1 MLTAPLISLVL
12 AASQAPATPPPTP
25 SPGPV
30 TAEDVEV
37 IVALPWTASM
47 RIIPSLRLAESAR
60 AFVEEYPPKGSLHV
74 EVADAAGGGHQLVL
88 RGPTSSVEDAR
99 NQVARW
105 KRSLAETLSDPSDR
119 INIAFSGGT
128 LAQFLDLV
136 KQASGFENILID
148 GDAGQ
153 LLVPPISLR
162 GVSLN
167 TLMDN
172 LDVTRVADPSGSTK
186 PRYLDVLK
194 IEAVEPVPGGQGQ
207 LRSHVEV
214 YRIFEQAPPT
224 TASKVQEIRVYRWNL
239 QDRPIKDKERSEDQ
253 VRSAIN
259 MACLLAGFSNEDVA
273 DGLKLGVHLP
283 SGLLMVSAPKDMMP
297 IADTVVRA
305 GFATPAPAG
314 ESTANAAPAAR

>member
-12 AASQAPATPPPTP
+12 AASQAPTAQPPTP

-30 TAEDVEV
+30 AAENVEV
-37 IVALPWTASM
+37 IIALPWTDSM
-47 RIIPSLRLAESAR
+47 RIIPSRRLAESAL
-60 AFVEEYPPKGSLHV
+60 AFVQEYPPNGSLQA

-99 NQVARW
+99 DQVARW
-105 KRSLAETLSDPSDR
+105 KRSLAETLNDSSDR
-119 INIAFSGGT
+119 INLAFSGGT

-172 LDVTRVADPSGSTK
+172 LDVTRMASPDGSPK
-186 PRYLDVLK
+186 PRYVDVLR
-194 IEAVEPVPGGQGQ
+194 IETVEPVPGGRGQ
-207 LRSHVEV
+207 MRPRIDI
-214 YRIFEQAPPT
+214 YRVFEQAPPT
-224 TASKVQEIRVYRWNL
+224 TASKVQEIKVYRL
-239 QDRPIKDKERSEDQ
+239 FLDRPIKDQGRTEDE
-253 VRSAIN
+253 VRSAIIL
-259 MACLLAGFSNEDVA
+259 ACSLAGFSDEDIA
-273 DGLKLGVHLP
+273 EKLKLAVHP
-283 SGLLMVSAPKDMMP
+283 ASGLLIVSAPKDLMS
-297 IADTVVRA
+297 IADTVISA
-305 GFATPAPAG
+305 AFGTPAA
-314 ESTANAAPAAR
+314 ANANPDAR